1 MDIPSTD
8 DVVDGSTRSGKRR
21 RSADANEEGLE
32 AGSSPS
38 ELINGVNSENIT
50 GGLVQLSKEL
60 EIEIAHAIFDA
71 GLKVSSPKLLL
82 ALMPEVESL
91 STGNNLNTISNL

>member
-1 MDIPSTD
+1 MDILTTD
-8 DVVDGSTRSGKRR
+8 DVIDGSTRSGKRR
-21 RSADANEEGLE
+21 RSADANGEGLE

-38 ELINGVNSENIT
+38 EVINGANSEIT
-50 GGLVQLSKEL
+50 DGIVRLSKEL
-60 EIEIAHAIFDA
+60 ELEIAHAIFDA

-91 STGNNLNTISNL
+91 STGNNLNPISNL